1 MNRMASWFAH
11 NPVAAN
17 LMMLLFVFG
26 GLAALPSIHLEE
38 FPEIEM
44 DMVQVQVEYLGAAP
58 EESEQGVCLRIE
70 EAVEGTPDVKEIRS
84 RAVEGACI
92 VFVEMKSEADR
103 QVVYDDVKNRVDAI
117 STFPVETEKPVVRLL
132 QTRSGV
138 MHLAISG
145 DLDERSLRELG
156 QQIRDDIAG
165 MEGVSQVALEMARNY
180 EISIEVSEETLRRH
194 SITFSQVAEAVRR
207 WSLDL
212 PGGTVKAAGGEILLR
227 TKGQAYWGDEFE
239 DVVVL
244 TRTDGT
250 ALTLG
255 EIANIRDGFEDIDLL
270 ARFNGRP
277 AVIVKVQRFGDEDIL
292 AIAEQV
298 MVYLAELRTRLPD
311 SVSVEPYKIEADDLR
326 ERLSLVGGNAIG
338 GLFMVLTVL
347 ALFLRFRVAIWVA
360 AGVPIAL
367 LGALI
372 WFPFLDLSLSTM
384 SLVACLLV
392 IGILVDDAIVVGESV
407 YRHEQQGE
415 DPLEAAV
422 NGTRAVYVP
431 VLFGVATTIAAFT
444 PLAMLPGRMGAFLG
458 VLGTTAIVCLVFS
471 LIEALLILPAH
482 LAHRSRSG
490 ERGEFK
496 RGFKAWQRRLSSGLQ
511 ELGRNGYG
519 RLLGTAVEWRYAT
532 LAIAFG
538 LILLTVAVVQ
548 AGYLR
553 YQFFPPIVG
562 DTARAHLIM
571 PPGTPRAVTEQAVNQ
586 LEAGAEEV
594 RAQLGDEIF
603 VHQLTTLGALQA
615 EGRGPPDPRAMG
627 GASNM
632 ASLSLVLVS
641 GDDRDVTTEEVVA
654 LWREKTGPVAD
665 AVSLEFVS
673 QAFGMGKAIEV
684 ELRGP
689 NLLALQNAARAV
701 RHHLATYPHVSDISD
716 SFRDG
721 KQEVKLVLRPDAQPL
736 GLTLRDLAGQVRQ
749 AFYGEEIQRVQ
760 RGRDDVRV
768 MLRYPEEERRSLSS
782 LEDMRIR
789 SADGTEVPFASVAE
803 ASLGRGHSTI
813 QRSNRM
819 RIVSVTGNVDR
830 ARITPEA
837 IQAGLRGSLPGVL
850 AAYPG
855 VEFEFS
861 GEQEESKESAS
872 GLVNGFAVALLVIYG
887 LLAIPLKSYAQPMI
901 IMSVIPFGTVGAL
914 WGHLIMGWDLVF
926 FSTLGIVA
934 LSGVVVNA
942 SLVYVHFVNE
952 RRADGV
958 SMRDAVLEA
967 GVVRFRPIVLTSA
980 TTFLGLVPMMAVR
993 SVQTAAF
1000 VPMAI
1005 SLAFGV
1011 LFSAVMTLFLVPSL
1025 YVVLE
1030 DLLELSRRR
1039 GRAAAPAPP
1048 VPGLGR

>member
-277 AVIVKVQRFGDEDIL
+277 AVIVKVERFGDEDIL

-482 LAHRSRSG
+482 LAYRSRSG
-490 ERGEFK
+490 ERGEFQ
-496 RGFKAWQRRLSSGLQ
+496 RGVKAWQRRLSSGLQ
-511 ELGRNGYG
+511 ELGRNGYR
-519 RLLGTAVEWRYAT
+519 RLLGTAVE
-532 LAIAFG
+532 
-538 LILLTVAVVQ
+538 
-548 AGYLR
+548 
-553 YQFFPPIVG
+553 
-562 DTARAHLIM
+562 
-571 PPGTPRAVTEQAVNQ
+571 
-586 LEAGAEEV
+586 
-594 RAQLGDEIF
+594 
-603 VHQLTTLGALQA
+603 
-615 EGRGPPDPRAMG
+615 
-627 GASNM
+627 S
-632 ASLSLVLVS
+632 
-641 GDDRDVTTEEVVA
+641 
-654 LWREKTGPVAD
+654 
-665 AVSLEFVS
+665 
-673 QAFGMGKAIEV
+673 
-684 ELRGP
+684 
-689 NLLALQNAARAV
+689 
-701 RHHLATYPHVSDISD
+701 
-716 SFRDG
+716 
-721 KQEVKLVLRPDAQPL
+721 
-736 GLTLRDLAGQVRQ
+736 
-749 AFYGEEIQRVQ
+749 
-760 RGRDDVRV
+760 
-768 MLRYPEEERRSLSS
+768 
-782 LEDMRIR
+782 
-789 SADGTEVPFASVAE
+789 
-803 ASLGRGHSTI
+803 
-813 QRSNRM
+813 
-819 RIVSVTGNVDR
+819 
-830 ARITPEA
+830 
-837 IQAGLRGSLPGVL
+837 
-850 AAYPG
+850 
-855 VEFEFS
+855 
-861 GEQEESKESAS
+861 
-872 GLVNGFAVALLVIYG
+872 
-887 LLAIPLKSYAQPMI
+887 
-901 IMSVIPFGTVGAL
+901 
-914 WGHLIMGWDLVF
+914 
-926 FSTLGIVA
+926 
-934 LSGVVVNA
+934 
-942 SLVYVHFVNE
+942 
-952 RRADGV
+952 
-958 SMRDAVLEA
+958 
-967 GVVRFRPIVLTSA
+967 
-980 TTFLGLVPMMAVR
+980 R
-993 SVQTAAF
+993 SV
-1000 VPMAI
+1000 
-1005 SLAFGV
+1005 
-1011 LFSAVMTLFLVPSL
+1011 
-1025 YVVLE
+1025 
-1030 DLLELSRRR
+1030 DLI
-1039 GRAAAPAPP
+1039 A
-1048 VPGLGR
+1048 